1 MCRWIGLGVF
11 LFICWFIS
19 FIFLIKHFPQ
29 QALSGI
35 PVFLLYTFPY
45 VLLLECPFVCH
56 GNLCHSVLY
65 YTPNTHLLSKCRF
78 LHSCFHTTKYLSFQ
92 LFSMVS
98 DSLGSMIFVIA
109 KLLEQ
114 PGYIQIQM
122 LMISTSYMGEMG
134 IFLFQTTQLIVQ
146 YFLVP
151 YHDAGNIWKRE
162 IYLLVCLGFF
172 VCF

>member
-1 MCRWIGLGVF
+1 
-11 LFICWFIS
+11 
-19 FIFLIKHFPQ
+19 
-29 QALSGI
+29 
-35 PVFLLYTFPY
+35 
-45 VLLLECPFVCH
+45 
-56 GNLCHSVLY
+56 
-65 YTPNTHLLSKCRF
+65 
-78 LHSCFHTTKYLSFQ
+78 
-92 LFSMVS
+92 MVS

-151 YHDAGNIWKRE
+151 YHDAENIWKRE